1 MNYIAM
7 IQNRRSVRAFR
18 SKEVSDATLAELRTH
33 YERNCSRLIP
43 ELATELVILDADA
56 QSALEGAA
64 GYQQFLIGAP
74 HYLMLLSAPHIHAEE
89 NAGYMMEEL
98 VLKLTELDI
107 DSCWLTFTDSARIK
121 TALGLTTPLEVAA
134 IVAFGYGEKTQ
145 KKLRLNILNM
155 SMVDVTV
162 ERQYFAPKKGIR
174 ELVSVDTWGN
184 KEGLDEMLGF
194 YDDMLWQA
202 FYAVSLA
209 PSYLNRQPYG
219 FLVRDHEIIFVQ
231 ISDPYTDGTD
241 AGLDAGIALLHFAAV
256 AAQLLGKGRWEL
268 DPEGVEGIPES
279 GRALARYWM

>member
-1 MNYIAM
+1 MKEKGVFYELHRHDSKPQI
-7 IQNRRSVRAFR
+7 RAGLPQQR
-18 SKEVSDATLAELRTH
+18 GVG
-33 YERNCSRLIP
+33 RNACRAAHALIP

-98 VLKLTELDI
+98 VLKLAELDI

-155 SMVDVTV
+155 STVDVTV
-162 ERQYFAPKKGIR
+162 EQQYFAPKKGIR
-174 ELVSVDTWGN
+174 ELVNVDTWGN
-184 KEGLDEMLGF
+184 KEGL
-194 YDDMLWQA
+194 DDMLWQA

-219 FLVRDHEIIFVQ
+219 FLVRDHEIFFVQ

-256 AAQLLGKGRWEL
+256 AAQLLGEGRWEL
-268 DPEGVEGIPES
+268 DPEGVEGVPEG

>member
-1 MNYIAM
+1 MNYSALIEG
-7 IQNRRSVRAFR
+7 RRSVRAFLDKVVPEELILEILEYHDKSCKR
-18 SKEVSDATLAELRTH
+18 LAPDIDTAL
-33 YERNCSRLIP
+33 L
-43 ELATELVILDADA
+43 ILDESS
-56 QSALEGAA
+56 QSALEGTA
-64 GYQQFLIGAP
+64 GYKQFLIGAP
-74 HYLMLLSAPHIHAEE
+74 HYLLLLSDRGPHMGL

-155 SMVDVTV
+155 STVDVTV
-162 ERQYFAPKKGIR
+162 ERQYFAPKKGVR
-174 ELVSVDTWGN
+174 ELVNVDTWGN

-231 ISDPYTDGTD
+231 IPDPYTDGMD

>member
-1 MNYIAM
+1 MNYSALIEG
-7 IQNRRSVRAFR
+7 RRSVRAFLDKAVPEELILEILEYHDKSCKR
-18 SKEVSDATLAELRTH
+18 LAPDIDTAL
-33 YERNCSRLIP
+33 L
-43 ELATELVILDADA
+43 ILDESS
-56 QSALEGAA
+56 QSALEGTA
-64 GYQQFLIGAP
+64 GYKQFLIGAP
-74 HYLMLLSAPHIHAEE
+74 HYLLLLSDRGPHMGL

-121 TALGLTTPLEVAA
+121 AALGLTTPLEVAA

-155 SMVDVTV
+155 STVDVTV
-162 ERQYFAPKKGIR
+162 EQQYFAPKKGIR
-174 ELVSVDTWGN
+174 ELVNVDTWGN

-268 DPEGVEGIPES
+268 DPEGVEGVPEG

>member
-1 MNYIAM
+1 
-7 IQNRRSVRAFR
+7 
-18 SKEVSDATLAELRTH
+18 
-33 YERNCSRLIP
+33 
-43 ELATELVILDADA
+43 
-56 QSALEGAA
+56 
-64 GYQQFLIGAP
+64 
-74 HYLMLLSAPHIHAEE
+74 
-89 NAGYMMEEL
+89 MMEEL

-155 SMVDVTV
+155 STVDVTV

-174 ELVSVDTWGN
+174 ELVNVDTWGN

-256 AAQLLGKGRWEL
+256 AAQLLGEGRWEL
-268 DPEGVEGIPES
+268 DPEGVEGVPEG

>member
-1 MNYIAM
+1 MNYSALIEG
-7 IQNRRSVRAFR
+7 RRSVRAFLDKAVPEELILEILEYHDKSCKR
-18 SKEVSDATLAELRTH
+18 LAPDIDTAL
-33 YERNCSRLIP
+33 L
-43 ELATELVILDADA
+43 ILDKSS
-56 QSALEGAA
+56 QSALEGTA
-64 GYQQFLIGAP
+64 GYKQFLIGAP
-74 HYLMLLSAPHIHAEE
+74 HYLLLLSDRGPHMGL

-121 TALGLTTPLEVAA
+121 AALGLTTPLEVTA

-256 AAQLLGKGRWEL
+256 AAQLLGEGRWEL

>member
-1 MNYIAM
+1 MNYSAM
-7 IQNRRSVRAFR
+7 IQNRKSVRSFR
-18 SKEVSDATLAELRTH
+18 SKGVSSESISEIRT
-33 YERNCSRLIP
+33 YFDKECMRLFP
-43 ELATELVILDADA
+43 EIETQLVIVSGEA
-56 QSALEGAA
+56 QKALEGSA
-64 GYQQFLIGAP
+64 GYEKYLIGAP
-74 HYLMLLSAPHIHAEE
+74 HYLVLLSAPHE
-89 NAGYMMEEL
+89 NAGKNAGYLMEDMI
-98 VLKLTELDI
+98 LKLTEMEI

-121 TALGLTTPLEVAA
+121 AALGLTTPLEVAA

-155 SMVDVTV
+155 STVDVTV
-162 ERQYFAPKKGIR
+162 EQQYFAPKKGIR
-174 ELVSVDTWGN
+174 ELVNVDTWGN

-256 AAQLLGKGRWEL
+256 AAQLLGKGCWEL
-268 DPEGVEGIPES
+268 DPEGVEGIPEGS
-279 GRALARYWM
+279 RALARYWM

>member
-1 MNYIAM
+1 MRVV
-7 IQNRRSVRAFR
+7 QLLVR
-18 SKEVSDATLAELRTH
+18 V
-33 YERNCSRLIP
+33 
-43 ELATELVILDADA
+43 VDA
-56 QSALEGAA
+56 QRV
-64 GYQQFLIGAP
+64 Q
-74 HYLMLLSAPHIHAEE
+74 
-89 NAGYMMEEL
+89 
-98 VLKLTELDI
+98 
-107 DSCWLTFTDSARIK
+107 RRR
-121 TALGLTTPLEVAA
+121 EVAA

-155 SMVDVTV
+155 STVDVTV

-174 ELVSVDTWGN
+174 ELVNVDTWGN

-231 ISDPYTDGTD
+231 IPDPYTDGTD

>member
-33 YERNCSRLIP
+33 YERNCRRLIP

-134 IVAFGYGEKTQ
+134 IVAT
-145 KKLRLNILNM
+145 
-155 SMVDVTV
+155 VDGTV
-162 ERQYFAPKKGIR
+162 ERQYFAPKKGNR

>member
-1 MNYIAM
+1 MNYSALIEG
-7 IQNRRSVRAFR
+7 RRSVRAFLDKAVPEELILEILEYHDKSCKR
-18 SKEVSDATLAELRTH
+18 LAPDIDTAL
-33 YERNCSRLIP
+33 L
-43 ELATELVILDADA
+43 ILDESS
-56 QSALEGAA
+56 QSALEGTA
-64 GYQQFLIGAP
+64 GYKQFLIGAP
-74 HYLMLLSAPHIHAEE
+74 HYLLLLSDRGPHMGL

-121 TALGLTTPLEVAA
+121 AALGLTTPLEVAA

-155 SMVDVTV
+155 STVDVTV
-162 ERQYFAPKKGIR
+162 ERQYFAPKKGVR
-174 ELVSVDTWGN
+174 ELVNVDTWGN

>member
-1 MNYIAM
+1 MNYSAM
-7 IQNRRSVRAFR
+7 IQNRKSVRAFR
-18 SKEVSDATLAELRTH
+18 GKEVPNEALAQLRTY
-33 YERNCSRLIP
+33 YEKTCPRLVP
-43 ELATELVILDADA
+43 EIATELIVLDKDA
-56 QSALEGAA
+56 QPALESSA

-121 TALGLTTPLEVAA
+121 AALGLTTPLEVAA

-155 SMVDVTV
+155 STVDVTV

-174 ELVSVDTWGN
+174 ELVNVDTWGN
-184 KEGLDEMLGF
+184 KEGLGEMMDF

-202 FYAVSLA
+202 FYAASHA

>member
-33 YERNCSRLIP
+33 YERNCRRLIP

-64 GYQQFLIGAP
+64 GYRQFLIGAP

-121 TALGLTTPLEVAA
+121 AALGLTTPLEVAA

-174 ELVSVDTWGN
+174 ELVSV
-184 KEGLDEMLGF
+184 
-194 YDDMLWQA
+194 
-202 FYAVSLA
+202 
-209 PSYLNRQPYG
+209 
-219 FLVRDHEIIFVQ
+219 
-231 ISDPYTDGTD
+231 
-241 AGLDAGIALLHFAAV
+241 ALLHFAAV
-256 AAQLLGKGRWEL
+256 AAQLLGEGRWEL

>member
-1 MNYIAM
+1 MNYSALIEG
-7 IQNRRSVRAFR
+7 RRSVRAFLDKAVPEELILEILEYHDKSCKR
-18 SKEVSDATLAELRTH
+18 LAPDIDTAL
-33 YERNCSRLIP
+33 L
-43 ELATELVILDADA
+43 ILDKSS
-56 QSALEGAA
+56 QSALEGTA
-64 GYQQFLIGAP
+64 GYKQFLIGAP
-74 HYLMLLSAPHIHAEE
+74 HYLLLLSDRSPHMGL

-155 SMVDVTV
+155 STVDVTV

-174 ELVSVDTWGN
+174 ELVNVDTWGN

-256 AAQLLGKGRWEL
+256 AAQLLGEGRWEL

>member
-33 YERNCSRLIP
+33 YERNCRRLIP

-121 TALGLTTPLEVAA
+121 AALGLTTPLEVAA

-155 SMVDVTV
+155 STVDVTV

-174 ELVSVDTWGN
+174 ELVNVDTWGN
-184 KEGLDEMLGF
+184 KEGLD
-194 YDDMLWQA
+194 
-202 FYAVSLA
+202 AVSLA

-256 AAQLLGKGRWEL
+256 AAQLLGKGCWEL

-279 GRALARYWM
+279 GRALAR

>member
-1 MNYIAM
+1 MNYSALIEG
-7 IQNRRSVRAFR
+7 RRSVRAFLDKAVPEELILEILEYHDKSCKR
-18 SKEVSDATLAELRTH
+18 LAPDIDTAL
-33 YERNCSRLIP
+33 L
-43 ELATELVILDADA
+43 ILDESS
-56 QSALEGAA
+56 QSALEGTA
-64 GYQQFLIGAP
+64 GYKQFLIGAP
-74 HYLMLLSAPHIHAEE
+74 HYLLLLSDRGPHMGL

-155 SMVDVTV
+155 STVDVTV